1 MALLNIVICAASE
14 PNSIADP
21 RTERVD
27 VVKKYFSPSS
37 NGLFF
42 WASREV
48 SSSNVMSQLIVLGVA
63 KLNAAGESNDSNHES
78 CAIGDLRDVGCVGG
92 LDARAEW
99 LVAARADMLVRHENL
114 RSKNEMNEATR
125 ASEQGPKLAAKNA

>member
-63 KLNAAGESNDSNHES
+63 KLKSYFHMCKSKSLSNQ
-78 CAIGDLRDVGCVGG
+78 
-92 LDARAEW
+92 LDF
-99 LVAARADMLVRHENL
+99 LYSVLGSV
-114 RSKNEMNEATR
+114 
-125 ASEQGPKLAAKNA
+125 